1 MGVAGSTRCAADRR
15 GRRASP
21 TPLATSTRNGDLM
34 ELVKIWIGAA
44 IAVAIFLAYGSVTLE
59 HEENIESYKVHRCV

>member
-1 MGVAGSTRCAADRR
+1 
-15 GRRASP
+15 
-21 TPLATSTRNGDLM
+21 M